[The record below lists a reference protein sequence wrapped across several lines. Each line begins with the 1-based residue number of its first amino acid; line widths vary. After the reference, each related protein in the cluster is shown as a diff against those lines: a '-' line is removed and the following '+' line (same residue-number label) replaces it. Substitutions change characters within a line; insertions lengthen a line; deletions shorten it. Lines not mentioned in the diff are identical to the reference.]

1 MRVDLGATRIAA
13 SGACSVRNPHGEDIQ
28 GHPRPGSGD
37 RTGEAIESVLGA
49 PAYSSR
55 TAEHRRRKNQQV
67 RTPGADGLAHRP
79 GSVRRT
85 PSRACGWRPSIWDD
99 RYRPPRAVHP
109 RIVGGPPIRA
119 GPPAVTVRP
128 FLTLLQVGF
137 TEPRRSPA
145 VLVVSCT
152 TVSPLPLPRAAVSF
166 LWHCPAGCPGWVL
179 PTTLPCGARTFL
191 DSRPVGRGP
200 RSPGQ
205 PIRETR
211 IGPAR
216 LGSCR
221 TQVPRPRSP

>member
-1 MRVDLGATRIAA
+1 MKTTAHAPRSAENSGKLRTFCGCAGALVTNA
-13 SGACSVRNPHGEDIQ
+13 
-28 GHPRPGSGD
+28 
-37 RTGEAIESVLGA
+37 
-49 PAYSSR
+49 
-55 TAEHRRRKNQQV
+55 QV
-67 RTPGADGLAHRP
+67 RGPSADGLAHRP

-99 RYRPPRAVHP
+99 RCRPPRAVHP

-119 GPPAVTVRP
+119 GPPAVTIGP
-128 FLTLLQVGF
+128 FLTLLQAGF

-152 TVSPLPLPRAAVSF
+152 TVSPLPLRRAAVCS

-191 DSRPVGRGP
+191 DSRPEGRGP

-216 LGSCR
+216 LGACR

>member
-1 MRVDLGATRIAA
+1 MGWLIGRVLFA
-13 SGACSVRNPHGEDIQ
+13 VR
-28 GHPRPGSGD
+28 PR
-37 RTGEAIESVLGA
+37 E
-49 PAYSSR
+49 
-55 TAEHRRRKNQQV
+55 
-67 RTPGADGLAHRP
+67 
-79 GSVRRT
+79 
-85 PSRACGWRPSIWDD
+85 
-99 RYRPPRAVHP
+99 RAVGDHP
-109 RIVGGPPIRA
+109 SGTTVAGRLVQSTRGSWAGRPFRA
-119 GPPAVTVRP
+119 GPPAVTVGP

-152 TVSPLPLPRAAVSF
+152 TVSPLPLPRAAVCF

-191 DSRPVGRGP
+191 DSRPEGREP

-216 LGSCR
+216 RRSCR
-221 TQVPRPRSP
+221 TPVPRPRSP